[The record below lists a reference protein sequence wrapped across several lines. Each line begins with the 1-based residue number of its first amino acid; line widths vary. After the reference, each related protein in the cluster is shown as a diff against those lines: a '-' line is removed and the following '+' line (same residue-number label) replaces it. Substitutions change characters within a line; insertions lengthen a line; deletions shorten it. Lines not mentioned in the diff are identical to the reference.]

1 MIHSFR
7 PDSEWQIVNKSSTKN
22 PQSVPVLV
30 KNKSITDKCYFLITI
45 NGAPSGKII
54 FQLERKKAPMMSSKF
69 LELCSNSGGN
79 PAGSYQGSRILKTK
93 KEEAVLIG
101 PRLPPNSNSNEFF
114 TADATDIKEKTGSV
128 RFLVQN
134 SSRGVAEVST
144 NIQIVL
150 IDRPQFHNCSTVFAH
165 VNQIEKITL
174 FEYLIDFF
182 DFPGD

>member
-1 MIHSFR
+1 
-7 PDSEWQIVNKSSTKN
+7 
-22 PQSVPVLV
+22 
-30 KNKSITDKCYFLITI
+30 
-45 NGAPSGKII
+45 
-54 FQLERKKAPMMSSKF
+54 MMSSKF

-101 PRLPPNSNSNEFF
+101 PRLPPNSNSNAGEFF

-165 VNQIEKITL
+165 VNQIAKKKINL
-174 FEYLIDFF
+174 FI
-182 DFPGD
+182 